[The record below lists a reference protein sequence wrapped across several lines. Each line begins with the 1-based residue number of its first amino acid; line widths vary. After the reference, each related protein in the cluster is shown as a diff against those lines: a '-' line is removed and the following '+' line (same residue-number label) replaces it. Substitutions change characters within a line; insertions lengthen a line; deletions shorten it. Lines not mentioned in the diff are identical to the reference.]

1 MQNINAFFAAHR
13 GQGVYYPAEFEASE
27 LNADGTFK
35 RSHTWKIENALRNE
49 FQKAVVADGLRPL
62 RFNGYFI

>member
-27 LNADGTFK
+27 LNDNGTFK
-35 RSHTWKIENALRNE
+35 QSHSWKIEHGLRNE
-49 FQKAVVADGLRPL
+49 FEKAVIADGLHPF